1 MLSDNMTLSDNI
13 LSYFFFHEK
22 FTPFI
27 FWFAGIFFKTYTY
40 YNLAAKGLKHFFLYF
55 RLVWEECNKIWG
67 VPVLQM

>member
-27 FWFAGIFFKTYTY
+27 FWFGGIFFKTYTY
-40 YNLAAKGLKHFFLYF
+40 YNLAAKELKHL
-55 RLVWEECNKIWG
+55 RG
-67 VPVLQM
+67 M